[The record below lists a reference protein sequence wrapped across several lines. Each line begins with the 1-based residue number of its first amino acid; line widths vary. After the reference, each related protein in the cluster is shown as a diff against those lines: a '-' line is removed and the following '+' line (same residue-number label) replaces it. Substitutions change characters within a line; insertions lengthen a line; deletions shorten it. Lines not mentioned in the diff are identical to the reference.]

1 MLIPGYRPLFEMQA
15 ILKCFYSQLPVMLR
29 PEGYERLVRP
39 KSARTFLRATY
50 LSWIYN
56 RVAAYLAVGSRS
68 KQHFLAHGGNS
79 SKIVSSPY
87 CVYNDFF
94 QTGANKIK
102 MQRDS
107 LRKKMNIDRDAF
119 VVVYV
124 GKMIPR
130 KRPLVLAEGIC
141 RSRHRDKIHV
151 IWVGSGP
158 LLQDVKNFTGT
169 HNLAST
175 FAGFANQSEL
185 AQYYG
190 AADLHILSS
199 VEETWGLVV
208 NEIMNFSLPQ
218 IVRVGAGCG
227 DDLIA
232 GKGTG
237 FVIPVD
243 DSDALAAKIDWFI
256 ENNEKRMQMSRRC
269 LEVINEWGLKEAA
282 DGVIAGAN
290 RVVAG

>member
-1 MLIPGYRPLFEMQA
+1 MTEYLVFNRI
-15 ILKCFYSQLPVMLR
+15 ILTQFYW
-29 PEGYERLVRP
+29 
-39 KSARTFLRATY
+39 K
-50 LSWIYN
+50 
-56 RVAAYLAVGSRS
+56 
-68 KQHFLAHGGNS
+68 K
-79 SKIVSSPY
+79 
-87 CVYNDFF
+87 
-94 QTGANKIK
+94 NK
-102 MQRDS
+102 
-107 LRKKMNIDRDAF
+107 
-119 VVVYV
+119 
-124 GKMIPR
+124 
-130 KRPLVLAEGIC
+130 
-141 RSRHRDKIHV
+141 
-151 IWVGSGP
+151 

-208 NEIMNFSLPQ
+208 NETMNFSLPQ
-218 IVRVGAGCG
+218 IVTVGAGCG

-256 ENNEKRMQMSRRC
+256 ENNQKRMQMSRRC